1 MEKKRVVK
9 IAPCAGFCFG
19 VKRAVEKAQNE
30 LELYKG
36 KNVYSYGNII
46 HNKEVIGKLKE
57 KGLKT
62 ITSLEEI
69 SETEN
74 IHLIIRAHGVGEEV
88 YKAAKEKS
96 IDLADATCPYVAKIQ
111 KTVSEYKIDHNI
123 IIVGK
128 KEHPEVIGING
139 WCDNKAIVIRN
150 LSEAYQLKSQRDKD
164 KNKFLVVAQ
173 TTIQKELF
181 KEISSYIESEFS
193 HTTIVNTICRAT
205 SDRQKGCKKIAEEVD
220 YMIVIGDKSSSNS
233 KELFEI
239 ASQNCKNSIFIE
251 KISQLPLKNVA
262 IYNRIGIAAGASTP
276 DYAIEE
282 VFDKMSEKFEGQ
294 SMMDFMDEIEKSL
307 KLPRNG
313 EMITGTI
320 HQVTDKEII
329 VNLGCKKDGVIPLS
343 EITMEGEQKLTELFN
358 EGDEV
363 QAKVIK
369 NDDGDGNILL
379 SRKKLEAGE
388 HWDEIIAAYDNGE
401 LIEVSV
407 VRQVNGGVIAIYKE
421 VQGFIPLSQLSD
433 KYIEDSKE
441 YIGQTFDVR
450 VTRVDQRRGKAV
462 FSRKQHLADE
472 RKKIIQEIWSKVSE
486 KDIVK
491 GTVMRFTDYGAF
503 VDIGGV
509 DGLLHISEISWGKLK
524 HPKEVLELGQELDVM
539 ILSMNEENGK
549 ISLGLK
555 QTTPEPW
562 TTIDDKY
569 AVGDVVSGKV
579 VQIKEYGCFIELEPG
594 LDGLVHISEIGHK
607 RVGNINEEL
616 VLGEEVS
623 AKILEIDKEKKRI
636 SLSIKEITPAP
647 QEEGSYDDV
656 TKEVAE
662 AEDELVV
669 TEEIMAGDSTGEGSE
684 TLEKHLD
691 VDEPKDESEEPLY

>member
-1 MEKKRVVK
+1 MNDEKKIV
-9 IAPCAGFCFG
+9 IAPNSGFCFG
-19 VKRAVEKAQNE
+19 VKRAVDKTKESLTSFSGE
-30 LELYKG
+30 
-36 KNVYSYGNII
+36 NVYSYGEII
-46 HNKEVIGKLKE
+46 HNKEVVENLKSEGLQTINTLSEVENE
-57 KGLKT
+57 KDY
-62 ITSLEEI
+62 
-69 SETEN
+69 N
-74 IHLIIRAHGVGEEV
+74 LIIRAHGVGREV
-88 YKAAKEKS
+88 LEKANEKAKNL
-96 IDLADATCPYVAKIQ
+96 INATCPYVAKIQ
-111 KTVSEYKIDHNI
+111 KTVFENKDNWNI
-123 IIVGK
+123 VIVGK

-139 WCDNKAIVIRN
+139 WCDGNAIIVRSVQEFKERESDIKQEKGI
-150 LSEAYQLKSQRDKD
+150 LL
-164 KNKFLVVAQ
+164 VAQ
-173 TTIQKELF
+173 TTIQKEIF
-181 KEISSYIESEFS
+181 DEVATYIKSKFDDLK
-193 HTTIVNTICRAT
+193 VMNTICKAT
-205 SDRQKGCKKIAEEVD
+205 SDRQRSCLETAKKVEC
-220 YMIVIGDKSSSNS
+220 MIVIGDKSSANS
-233 KELFEI
+233 RELFEI
-239 ASQNCKNSIFIE
+239 AKKNCKNSIFVE
-251 KISQLPLKNVA
+251 KFTDLPLKEVLK
-262 IYNRIGIAAGASTP
+262 YNKIGIAAGASTP

-282 VFDKMSEKFEGQ
+282 VFSKMSEKFEGQ
-294 SMMDFMDEIEKSL
+294 GMQDFMEEIEKSL

-343 EITMEGEQKLTELFN
+343 EITMEADQKLTDLFKD
-358 EGDEV
+358 GDEV

-379 SRKKLEAGE
+379 SRKKLEASE
-388 HWDEIIAAYDNGE
+388 HWEEIIAAFENSA

-472 RKKIIQEIWSKVSE
+472 KKKIIQEIWSKVSE

-491 GTVMRFTDYGAF
+491 GKVMRFTDYGAF

-524 HPKEVLELGQELDVM
+524 HPKEVLSLGQELDVM

-555 QTTPEPW
+555 QTMPEPW
-562 TTIDDKY
+562 TTIDEKY
-569 AVGDVVSGKV
+569 NVGDVVSGKV

-607 RVGNINEEL
+607 RVGNINDEL
-616 VLGEEVS
+616 KLGEAVS

-636 SLSIKEITPAP
+636 SLSIKEITPVP
-647 QEEGSYDDV
+647 TEEPTYDEI
-656 TKEVAE
+656 TKEVVE
-662 AEDELVV
+662 ADEEEFQEEAAMLDENIGAGSESVETEVV
-669 TEEIMAGDSTGEGSE
+669 EEKDTTEEA
-684 TLEKHLD
+684 
-691 VDEPKDESEEPLY
+691 PLY

>member
-1 MEKKRVVK
+1 MKKDIK
-9 IAPCAGFCFG
+9 IAMSSGFCFG
-19 VKRAVEKAQNE
+19 VKRAVDSAEETA
-30 LELYKG
+30 
-36 KNVYSYGNII
+36 KNSKNKVIYSYGKII
-46 HNKEVIGKLKE
+46 HNDEVVSRLRK
-57 KGLKT
+57 KGVQVAE
-62 ITSLEEI
+62 SLDDI
-69 SETEN
+69 SEDSPC
-74 IHLIIRAHGVGEEV
+74 LIIRAHGVGKKVLEQATARNFQLV
-88 YKAAKEKS
+88 
-96 IDLADATCPYVAKIQ
+96 DATCPYVSKIQ
-111 KTVSEYKIDHNI
+111 NIVDKHKDEWKIV
-123 IIVGK
+123 IVGK
-128 KEHPEVIGING
+128 DEHPEVIGIKG
-139 WCDNKAIVIRN
+139 WCDQKAVVVKDVNQAKEMLEDYDRTN
-150 LSEAYQLKSQRDKD
+150 DKI
-164 KNKFLVVAQ
+164 LLVAQ
-173 TTIQKELF
+173 TTIQIEIFDEVSRYIDSEFSNTKIINTICKATSERQNGCADLAKEVELMIVLGDNNSSNSRELF
-181 KEISSYIESEFS
+181 K
-193 HTTIVNTICRAT
+193 
-205 SDRQKGCKKIAEEVD
+205 
-220 YMIVIGDKSSSNS
+220 
-233 KELFEI
+233 I
-239 ASQNCKNSIFIE
+239 ASKYCKNSIFIE
-251 KISQLPLKNVA
+251 KFSELPLKKLEK
-262 IYNRIGIAAGASTP
+262 YNKIGIAAGASTP

-282 VFDKMSEKFEGQ
+282 VFSKMNEKFEGL
-294 SMMDFMDEIEKSL
+294 SMADFMDEIEKSL

-329 VNLGCKKDGVIPLS
+329 VNLGCKKDGVIPVS
-343 EITMEGEQKLTELFN
+343 EITLEGEQKLTELFK

-379 SRKKLEAGE
+379 SRRKLEATE
-388 HWDEIIAAYDNGE
+388 HWEEIIAAFESGD

-407 VRQVNGGVIAIYKE
+407 VRQVNSGVIALYKE

-433 KYIEDSKE
+433 KYIEDSRE

-450 VTRVDQRRGKAV
+450 VTKVDQRRGKAV

-524 HPKEVLELGQELDVM
+524 HPKEILQLGQELDVM
-539 ILSMNEENGK
+539 ILSMNEDNGK

-555 QTTPEPW
+555 QTMPEPW

-569 AVGDVVSGKV
+569 NLGDVVSGKV

-616 VLGEEVS
+616 TLGQTVS

-636 SLSIKEITPAP
+636 SLSIKEMLPVP
-647 QEEGSYDDV
+647 VEEE
-656 TKEVAE
+656 TKEETVEEPTA
-662 AEDELVV
+662 
-669 TEEIMAGDSTGEGSE
+669 TEEVKVEEAVVEAATEPEVSTEE
-684 TLEKHLD
+684 EK
-691 VDEPKDESEEPLY
+691 